1 MRVLYLYCHPLPES
15 FHRAIRN
22 EALAGLAQA
31 GHSVDL
37 LDLYEERFDPVM
49 SVEGRRCYHDVTR
62 NRDGIESYA
71 ERLLGADSL
80 IVQFPIWCFGPPAM
94 LKGFFDRLLIPGI
107 AFDLSDRHRVRPIL
121 ANIRKITGIVTYGR
135 PRLTAW
141 LMGDPPRKIVTRYL
155 PWFVARGAPVEYL
168 ALYNLNVVDERQR
181 RRFIQQVRSSMSH
194 L

>member
-1 MRVLYLYCHPLPES
+1 MRVLYVYCHPLPES

-49 SVEGRRCYHDVTR
+49 SVEARRRYHEITR
-62 NRDGIESYA
+62 NRDGIESYV

-107 AFDLSDRHRVRPIL
+107 AFDLSDRRRVRPML

-155 PWFVARGAPVEYL
+155 RWFVARGAPVEYL
-168 ALYNLNVVDERQR
+168 ALYNLNVVDERR
-181 RRFIQQVRSSMSH
+181 RSRFIQQVRSSMSH